1 MFEFQF
7 VKTKACG
14 ATIVLKK
21 NTYTSLLWVRLF
33 LTALV
38 DELTLFLI
46 YCHPRITRPFG
57 CY

>member
-38 DELTLFLI
+38 DELTLFLV
-46 YCHPRITRPFG
+46 YCHPRITRPCG